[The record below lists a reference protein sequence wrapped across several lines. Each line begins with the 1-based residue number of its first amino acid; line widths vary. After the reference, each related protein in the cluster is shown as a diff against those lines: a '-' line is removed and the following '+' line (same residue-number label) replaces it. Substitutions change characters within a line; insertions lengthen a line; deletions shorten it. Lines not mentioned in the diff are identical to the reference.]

1 MSAIILYRQADTT
14 NDEVEA
20 INEFFPATFMRTA
33 VPQRVDNEPEWLVI
47 GRYSVLPY
55 YNELVKD
62 LRIRGAKLVNNY
74 EQHQFLADLGQWYEV
89 LKEVTP
95 KTWGSRFDTLPKDK
109 SFVLKGQTNSKKFSW
124 DTHMFAKDKE
134 AVQIV
139 LSRLL
144 DDTLIGRQDIYVRE
158 YTPLVTYCH
167 GINGLPITKE
177 FRFFVLYGEILCAGF
192 YWSSHIEEVTE
203 ANGGK
208 LPSIEE
214 VPTLLLNI
222 ITTKLDHIPF
232 YTVDVA
238 QTVAGDWIVVDLND
252 GQMSGLSEISPRAL
266 YMSMYNT
273 LSKRDLI

>member
-1 MSAIILYRQADTT
+1 MSAIILYRQADTS
-14 NDEVEA
+14 NDELEA
-20 INEFFPATFMRTA
+20 IDEFFPSTFMRTA
-33 VPQRVDNEPEWLVI
+33 VPHRIGNEPEWLVI

-62 LRIRGAKLVNNY
+62 LRFRYASLVNNY

-89 LKEVTP
+89 LKDITP
-95 KTWGSRFDTLPKDK
+95 RTWGSGFDVLPENK
-109 SFVLKGQTNSKKFSW
+109 SFVLKGQTNSKKFNW
-124 DTHMFAKDKE
+124 NTHMFAKDKE
-134 AVQIV
+134 SVRVV

-158 YTPLVTYCH
+158 YVPLVTYCH

-177 FRFFVLYGEILCAGF
+177 FRFFVLYGEVLCGGF
-192 YWSSHIEEVTE
+192 YWSSHIEEVTK

-208 LPSIEE
+208 LPSAEE
-214 VPTLLLNI
+214 VPQDLLEI
-222 ITTKLDHIPF
+222 VTTKLGHIPF
-232 YTVDVA
+232 YSVDIA
-238 QTVAGDWIVVDLND
+238 QTITGDWTVVDLND

-266 YMSMYNT
+266 YMSMYHA